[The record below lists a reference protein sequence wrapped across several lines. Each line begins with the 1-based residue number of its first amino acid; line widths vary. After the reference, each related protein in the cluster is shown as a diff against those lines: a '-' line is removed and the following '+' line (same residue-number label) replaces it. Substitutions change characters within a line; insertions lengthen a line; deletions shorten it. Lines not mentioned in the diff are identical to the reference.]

1 MTWILDNLETIFAI
15 WGAIVALCTAI
26 VKLTPTDKDNRVVEK
41 IVKWADVFSVVF
53 TKEDAEKIANAT
65 KKSKK

>member
-1 MTWILDNLETIFAI
+1 MTWIFDNIETILAI
-15 WGAIVALCTAI
+15 WGALVALCTAI